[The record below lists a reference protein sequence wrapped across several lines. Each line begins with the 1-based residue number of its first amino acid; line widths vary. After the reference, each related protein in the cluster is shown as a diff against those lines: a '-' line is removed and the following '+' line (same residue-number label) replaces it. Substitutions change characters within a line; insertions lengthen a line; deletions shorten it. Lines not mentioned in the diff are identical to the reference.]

1 MSNYPIGAANDPHAP
16 YNEPLT
22 KYRKAIVEVSAEL
35 GTMVEV
41 EIEVDEDG
49 YFIDEDLKNLVTE
62 ELRIKYGVDD
72 KDTILTDVH
81 IWDWRIR

>member
-1 MSNYPIGAANDPHAP
+1 MSNYPPGAANDPRAP

-22 KYRKAIVEVSAEL
+22 KKALVEVNVEL
-35 GTMVEV
+35 GTIVEI

-49 YFIDEDLKNLVTE
+49 YPEAEDLRNLVAE

-72 KDTILTDVH
+72 KDTILTDIK
-81 IWDWRIR
+81 IWDWRLK